1 MAKVKDKC
9 SNRRIAITNLPNVPA
24 SKHTKLFNKVLQLVL
39 RYGDVASYEEEVDYQ
54 EGDAGFYLPFDKEK
68 KCALGCVFV
77 EYESASSVQD
87 ALKGLEGSKFG
98 KNRLRVYTGDS
109 KLLLRQCLG
118 CSTDEVT
125 HYLDIVGGDI
135 SKAAETIIML
145 GRKSDKST
153 GGIKRESN
161 KVSPAKLKD
170 ALQNVRVPKESAH
183 LSVPK
188 EVQFN
193 PKVQVSDEVRSVSDD
208 DRRFYERYGGLVD
221 GFINAV
227 CGNATKSELRERIV
241 EADAILSREIGSEGM
256 LLHSN
261 LVNRPSF
268 FHNPA
273 EGRTPLSYAVAKNS
287 KQGVLDLCD
296 LGADISKA
304 MAGPN
309 TMVTA
314 LTIAATNQKRD
325 GTEMIPVL
333 LSKGA
338 KPEELSVAG
347 IDEKSLGLG
356 MTYWLN
362 KARRVVVPSQS
373 DLAHVACIPPMD
385 RLHELDYAVVGQEAA
400 IDVIQGA
407 LGGRFG
413 NPQGNRKPL
422 VMLLLGP
429 PGKKVN
435 MHIIR
440 S

>member
-1 MAKVKDKC
+1 MPKFKDNRA
-9 SNRRIAITNLPNVPA
+9 NRRIAITNLPNVPA
-24 SKHTKLFNKVLQLVL
+24 SKHNKLFNKVLQLVL
-39 RYGDVASYEEEVDYQ
+39 RYGDVASYEEEVDFQ

-68 KCALGCVFV
+68 RCALGCVFV
-77 EYESASSVQD
+77 EYESAPSVQD
-87 ALKGLEGSKFG
+87 ALKGLEGLKFG
-98 KNRLRVYTGDS
+98 KNRLHVYAGDS
-109 KLLLRQCLG
+109 TVLLSQCLG
-118 CSTDEVT
+118 CSIDEVT
-125 HYLDIVGGDI
+125 HYLDIVDGDI

-145 GRKSDKST
+145 GRKKSI
-153 GGIKRESN
+153 GGAKRESN
-161 KVSPAKLKD
+161 KLSSAISEVVAPQD
-170 ALQNVRVPKESAH
+170 VPVPKEST
-183 LSVPK
+183 LPVPK
-188 EVQFN
+188 EVQFI
-193 PKVQVSDEVRSVSDD
+193 PKVQVPDEVRHVSDD
-208 DRRFYERYGGLVD
+208 DRRFYEQYGELVD

-227 CGNATKSELRERIV
+227 CGNAAKSELRERIR
-241 EADAILSREIGSEGM
+241 EADAILSCQIGSEGM

-268 FHNPA
+268 LHNPE
-273 EGRTPLSYAVAKNS
+273 EGRTPLSYAVAKNC

-304 MAGPN
+304 MAGST

-333 LSKGA
+333 LSKGS
-338 KPEELSVAG
+338 KPEELSAAG
-347 IDEKSLGLG
+347 IDEKSLGLA
-356 MTYWLN
+356 MRYWLD

-429 PGKKVN
+429 PGKK
-435 MHIIR
+435 
-440 S
+440 